1 MALYNFPVSRA
12 KRFELLIRPLLSQLY
27 RQAYRLCNHR
37 QNAEDLV
44 QDLLTRLYEQ
54 NHPLDDLENIKTW
67 LLKALYHQFV
77 DNYRKLK
84 PERQVDSGAA
94 AEAALLSI
102 PCPLGSAE
110 EVTARLIEQRRLQQ
124 AIQSLSSEHHAIV
137 VLHDME
143 GYTLAELEP
152 VLEVPLGTLKSRLH
166 RARQQLRETLL
177 KEPLAGTLRVLHERV
192 K

>member
-1 MALYNFPVSRA
+1 MALYKFPVSRA
-12 KRFELLIRPLLSQLY
+12 KRFELLIRPLLPQLY
-27 RQAYRLCNHR
+27 RQAYRLCGHR

-54 NHPLDDLENIKTW
+54 NHSLDNLENIKTW
-67 LLKALYHQFV
+67 LLKALYNQFV

-84 PERQVDSGAA
+84 PERQVDSGEL
-94 AEAALLSI
+94 AEEVLLSI

-110 EVTARLIEQRRLQQ
+110 EITERLFDRQRLTQ
-124 AIQSLSSEHHAIV
+124 AIQSLSAEHHAIV

-143 GYTLAELEP
+143 GYTLTELEP

-177 KEPLAGTLRVLHERV
+177 KEPLADAPRVLHERIR
-192 K
+192 